1 MIGGIAKH
9 NEAAS
14 EAIILPGRRMSRD
27 GDVLVIGAG
36 VVGMT
41 TALALIERG
50 RSVTLVDAAEGPGLG
65 TSFANG
71 AQLSYA
77 YTDALASPAMIAQM
91 PRLIAAADPA
101 FRLRPSL
108 DPDFLRW
115 GLMFLRNATPARFR
129 RNTIAGLTLAIESR
143 LALHGLIAR
152 YGIEFAHTTPGK
164 LHVYRDAKG
173 FAAANELAKIKAE
186 MGLEQRLLSADE
198 AVAAE
203 PMLEVIR
210 RDMAGA
216 LYTPDEEVGDPH
228 LFCTGALA
236 VLKASG
242 RFTGCFRTR
251 VSRIDSRAGRPAAV
265 TDNGGRIDADA
276 IILCAGADAAK
287 LARTVGARLPIQPM
301 KGYSLT
307 APPGRSAPDISITDV
322 SNRVVFA
329 RLGNRMRIA
338 GLADLGTRDRT
349 VDPKRFAALV
359 ASARAA
365 LPEAADY
372 DHIESRWAG
381 LRPMTPDSLPII
393 RRIAPGVFANA
404 GHGALGWT
412 YAAGAAVR
420 VTRLVDE
427 APNG

>member
-1 MIGGIAKH
+1 M
-9 NEAAS
+9 N
-14 EAIILPGRRMSRD
+14 RD
-27 GDVLVIGAG
+27 GHVLVIGAG

-50 RSVTLVDAAEGPGLG
+50 RRVTLVDAAEGPGLG

-77 YTDALASPAMIAQM
+77 YTDALASPGLIAQM
-91 PRLIAAADPA
+91 PRLIAALDPA

-115 GLMFLRNATPARFR
+115 GLAFLRNATAARFR
-129 RNTIAGLTLAIESR
+129 RNTLAGLELAVESR
-143 LALHGLIAR
+143 LALHALIAR
-152 YGIEFAHTTPGK
+152 HDIAFAHTIAGK

-173 FAAANELAKIKAE
+173 LAAAAELAGVKRAFGITQHV
-186 MGLEQRLLSADE
+186 LTRDE
-198 AVAAE
+198 AIAVE
-203 PMLEVIR
+203 PALTAIR
-210 RDMAGA
+210 GEMAGA
-216 LYTPDEEVGDPH
+216 LHTPDEEVGDPYR
-228 LFCTGALA
+228 FCTGALA

-242 RFTGCFRTR
+242 RFAGCFRTR
-251 VSRIDSRAGRPAAV
+251 VSRIEARGGKPAIR

-276 IILCAGADAAK
+276 VVLCAGVGAAK
-287 LARTVGARLPIQPM
+287 LARTAGARLPIQPM

-307 APPGRSAPDISITDV
+307 APPGRAAPGVSITDV

-329 RLGNRMRIA
+329 RLGNQMRIA
-338 GLADLGTRDRT
+338 GLADLGVRDRT

-359 ASARAA
+359 GSARAA

-372 DHIESRWAG
+372 DNIESRWAG
-381 LRPMTPDSLPII
+381 LRPMTPDSLPVIH
-393 RRIAPGVFANA
+393 RIAAGVFANA

-412 YAAGAAVR
+412 YAAGAAER
-420 VTRLVDE
+420 VVKLVDQE
-427 APNG
+427 SNG

>member
-1 MIGGIAKH
+1 MKG
-9 NEAAS
+9 
-14 EAIILPGRRMSRD
+14 D

-36 VVGMT
+36 VVGVT

-50 RSVTLVDAAEGPGLG
+50 RRVTLVDAAEGPGLG
-65 TSFANG
+65 TSYANG

-77 YTDALASPAMIAQM
+77 YTDALASPAMVAQM

-115 GLMFLRNATPARFR
+115 GLAFLRNATATRFH

-143 LALHGLIAR
+143 LALHGLVER
-152 YGIEFAHTTPGK
+152 HGIEFAHATPGK
-164 LHVYRDAKG
+164 LHIYRNAKG
-173 FAAANELAKIKAE
+173 LAAAAELAAIKRT
-186 MGLEQRLLSADE
+186 MGFDQHVLGVDE

-203 PMLEVIR
+203 PMLDAIR

-216 LYTPDEEVGDPH
+216 LHTPEEEVGDPYR
-228 LFCTGALA
+228 FCLGALA
-236 VLKASG
+236 ALKASE
-242 RFTGCFRTR
+242 RFTGCFRSR
-251 VSRIDSRAGRPAAV
+251 VSRIDARGGRPAVV
-265 TDNGGRIDADA
+265 TDNGGRIDAA
-276 IILCAGADAAK
+276 TIILCAGADAAK
-287 LARTVGARLPIQPM
+287 LARTAGARLPIQPM

-307 APPGRSAPDISITDV
+307 APPGAAAPEVSITDV

-338 GLADLGTRDRT
+338 GLADLGVRDRR
-349 VDPKRFAALV
+349 VDPRRFAALV
-359 ASARAA
+359 GSARAA
-365 LPEAADY
+365 LPGAADY
-372 DHIESRWAG
+372 DNIEQSWAG

-393 RRIAPGVFANA
+393 RKIAPGVFANA

-412 YAAGAAVR
+412 YAAGAAER
-420 VTRLVDE
+420 VARLIGE
-427 APNG
+427 GN